1 MKQKIYKELQ
11 SLANEMNLTVKETMM
26 DVLFYYY
33 DEETGYDS
41 ETIYNM
47 LNQLSD
53 EELFDTFYRIN
64 CDLTIA

>member
-1 MKQKIYKELQ
+1 
-11 SLANEMNLTVKETMM
+11 M

-33 DEETGYDS
+33 GEETGYDS